1 MPLEPISS
9 SAKGVLAQ
17 SSLFALVPDPV
28 LEELARL
35 AHRRHFRRGEVIF
48 HQGDPGDSL
57 FLIEA
62 GRVKLGVASAD
73 GGEAILTTLRAGDAF
88 GELALIDGVARSATA
103 TAMEATTTLTL
114 HRDRFRGVLEREPEL
129 RDAVLGALAARL
141 RDLTDQLAELHFL
154 DLAGRLGVCLVRLA
168 ERELASSTSD
178 RLGPIRL
185 PATITQSDLAAM
197 ISGTRQRV
205 NSALADLAEAGLVRI
220 DGSVVTVLDLER
232 LRARADW

>member
-1 MPLEPISS
+1 MIT
-9 SAKGVLAQ
+9 SAL
-17 SSLFALVPDPV
+17 
-28 LEELARL
+28 
-35 AHRRHFRRGEVIF
+35 
-48 HQGDPGDSL
+48 
-57 FLIEA
+57 
-62 GRVKLGVASAD
+62 ASAD

-168 ERELASSTSD
+168 ERELVSSTSD